1 MTPMNPV
8 GMNAKAMWF
17 ALDTFRKRVKQWKH
31 YLPVINLV
39 LFIGAVS
46 LAGICVLLVYYPP
59 ENTIKPEKY
68 VKEIPEKNNVLPP
81 LDTDNKAIN
90 NYELILSNN
99 PFSPNRNAWAQPET
113 KTGSK
118 RYEEEVSQGIPQ
130 PIENQPKPRGTPK
143 KITLRGILIL
153 GNIKKALIENPDQ
166 TVNKKPFIF
175 IEEGDEIVEYKVKN
189 IEPDQIKLDWYGE
202 EQVVVMRSNIKK

>member
-1 MTPMNPV
+1 MKSVSMNK
-8 GMNAKAMWF
+8 KALWF
-17 ALDTFRKRVKQWKH
+17 ALETFGKTVKQWKH
-31 YLPVINLV
+31 YLPIINLV

-46 LAGICVLLVYYPP
+46 LTAICVLLVYYPP

-68 VKEIPEKNNVLPP
+68 VKEIPDKNNVLPP
-81 LDTDNKAIN
+81 LHTDNKSIN

-99 PFSPNRNAWAQPET
+99 PFSPNRSAWTPPET
-113 KTGSK
+113 KISSK
-118 RYEEEVSQGIPQ
+118 QHEEGIPQ
-130 PIENQPKPRGTPK
+130 VVSQSIENQQKPRGTPK

-153 GNIKKALIENPDQ
+153 GNAKKALIENPDQ

-175 IEEGDEIVEYKVKN
+175 IEEGEEIAEYKVKN

-202 EQVVVMRSNIKK
+202 EQIVVMRSNIKK